1 MTFKIFTDSEEEF
14 NLVPRSFANI
24 KSLCRVMLECP
35 LTDDEAAYFM
45 QLGGINEETVKKK
58 WNKHNWLQAVAELLF
73 LEKPKV
79 VGKDSADAEAIRD
92 AYDFFLNSFGET
104 APDVKKHLNGVE
116 VIQAVNYLISTANGS
131 HGDAELRKG

>member
-1 MTFKIFTDSEEEF
+1 MTFKIFTDSEEEY

-24 KSLCRVMLECP
+24 QTLCRVMLECP
-35 LTDDEAAYFM
+35 LSDDEATYFM
-45 QLGGINEETVKKK
+45 ELGGIKEQTVKKK
-58 WNKHNWLQAVAELLF
+58 WAKHNWLQAVAEVLF
-73 LEKPKV
+73 IEKPKV
-79 VGKDSADAEAIRD
+79 VGKDSADAEVIRE

-131 HGDAELRKG
+131 TGDAEPRKV